1 MFRKVSFPTPPED
14 TVPSRGLTSPHPED
28 IAFAGGIFAL
38 FLLSWVASGTESL
51 HWNGWAAVQPI
62 GLRLTLTVITA
73 FLMTGSLM
81 WRRAKPLIVAVMIL
95 VGTMMHIAVFD
106 GPNWMLVS
114 TPLAIYSVTRWGSRR
129 LSITTLVLASVGSLR
144 SATSW
149 MYPITRAN
157 AQMYVLLILLLLS
170 MLLISYLLGRAAR
183 TNADKASSEAAAA
196 EQAAQAEVAR
206 RRQDD
211 HLAEARVRTEIARE
225 LHDVVAHSLSVM
237 IVQADGGRAI
247 ACKDPDAAIK
257 ALDTISNIG
266 RESLGEM
273 RHLVEVLRDT
283 GATEGEALAP
293 HPTLDDIP
301 AMVAQIDTCVELTV
315 TGEPPA
321 VPPTVHTVAYRVV
334 QESLTNVLKHA
345 GAKAKAWVRINYQ
358 AAAIDIDVQ
367 DDGQGDEALVAIPG
381 DVPGHGLQGMRERL
395 LSVGGHLDTGPSEMG
410 GFRVHA
416 WLPVLVD
423 DGEPITDE
431 RRIEAM
437 V

>member
-1 MFRKVSFPTPPED
+1 VLRKVSFPTPPED

-51 HWNGWAAVQPI
+51 HWNRWAAAQPAWLAI
-62 GLRLTLTVITA
+62 TLTVITA

-81 WRRAKPLIVAVMIL
+81 WRRAKPLVVAILIL
-95 VGTMMHIAVFD
+95 VGTMMHIVVFA

-129 LSITTLVLASVGSLR
+129 LSITTLILAWIGSLR
-144 SATSW
+144 SAERW
-149 MYPITRAN
+149 MHPITRAN
-157 AQMYVLLILLLLS
+157 AQLFVLLIALLLS
-170 MLLISYLLGRAAR
+170 TLLISYLLGRAAR
-183 TNADKASSEAAAA
+183 SNADKVLSEAAAA
-196 EQAAQAEVAR
+196 EQAEQADIDR
-206 RRQDD
+206 RRQAD
-211 HLAEARVRTEIARE
+211 HLADARVRTEIARE

-237 IVQADGGRAI
+237 IVQADGGQAI

-257 ALDTISNIG
+257 ALDTISRIG

-283 GATEGEALAP
+283 GAADEEVLTP

-301 AMVAQIDTCVELTV
+301 GMVEHVDRCVTLAI

-345 GAKAKAWVRINYQ
+345 GAQAKAWVNIDYSDTAIN
-358 AAAIDIDVQ
+358 IDIH
-367 DDGQGDEALVAIPG
+367 DDGQGDESLVTKQEG
-381 DVPGHGLQGMRERL
+381 EPGHGLQGMRERL
-395 LSVGGHLDTGPSEMG
+395 LSVGGYLITGPSAEG
-410 GFRVHA
+410 GFRVQA
-416 WLPVLVD
+416 WLPV
-423 DGEPITDE
+423 PIDRETNT
-431 RRIEAM
+431 RIEAM
-437 V
+437 Q